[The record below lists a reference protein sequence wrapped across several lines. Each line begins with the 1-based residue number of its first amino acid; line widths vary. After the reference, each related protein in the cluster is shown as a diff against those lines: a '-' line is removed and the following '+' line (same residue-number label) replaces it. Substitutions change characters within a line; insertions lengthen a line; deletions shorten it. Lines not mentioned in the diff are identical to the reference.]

1 MSYIDSV
8 NRFFS
13 VLLIIFHLFYIH
25 YVFFAL
31 VGVFTCK
38 SFPHSTRKNRFG
50 LIIPARNE
58 EAVVAT
64 IIDSIRKS
72 DYPQELLEIFV
83 VAHNCSDNTAAIAR
97 SSGAH
102 VYEYDNPEEKTMGYA
117 IRYLF
122 KCIEEDFGSNSFDG
136 FFIFNADNSFDEKY
150 FDRMN
155 DAFEYY
161 DRKKVISSFRQA
173 SNFNENIMTLLYGA
187 YFATSCY
194 LAYRGR
200 TVLNISNRIFGCGY
214 LFNSDLIKDGWKYVL
229 ITEDLELSA
238 VEYLKGTEIRY
249 CDDAVF
255 YDEQPTSIKIM
266 WRQRLRW
273 ARGLF
278 LVSGQNF
285 LKLVKAVF
293 EPGRK
298 NRYAVYDMATFNSRP
313 CLVVIFVNMIKFLF
327 MSFSPLF
334 GESLTFAFQTAM
346 YDFIISIMFYYAL
359 SMLVY
364 LLVMFCGRKRFGS
377 VSPVKATAGL
387 FLFPIFLLSQFILD
401 IQAMFSKNLQWKP
414 IPHTGR
420 KDS

>member
-38 SFPHSTRKNRFG
+38 SFPHSEHKNRFG

-58 EAVVAT
+58 EAVIAT
-64 IIDSIRKS
+64 IIGSIRKS

-102 VYEYDNPEEKTMGYA
+102 VYEYNNPEEKTMGYA

-136 FFIFNADNSFDEKY
+136 FFIFNADNSFDEEY

-161 DRKKVISSFRQA
+161 DQKKIISSFRQA

-194 LAYRGR
+194 LACRGR

-273 ARGLF
+273 ARGIF

-285 LKLVKAVF
+285 FKLVKAVF

-298 NRYAVYDMATFNSRP
+298 NRYAIYDMATFNSRS
-313 CLVVIFVNMIKFLF
+313 CLIVIIVNLIKFLF

-334 GESLTFAFQTAM
+334 GESLSLAFQTAM
-346 YDFIISIMFYYAL
+346 HDFIISIVFFYTL
-359 SMLVY
+359 SMMAY

-377 VSPVKATAGL
+377 VSSVKAAAGL